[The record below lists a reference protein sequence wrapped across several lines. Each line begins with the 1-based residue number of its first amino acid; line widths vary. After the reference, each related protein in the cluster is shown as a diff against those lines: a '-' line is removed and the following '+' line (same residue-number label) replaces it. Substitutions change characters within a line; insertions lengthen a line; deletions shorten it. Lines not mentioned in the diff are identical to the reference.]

1 MAVGS
6 VIHAYETLISRG
18 PVCAALTT
26 HYTGWSANTDRKYQI
41 SLSKNLSTNKI
52 RWRAKVVGKQWKS
65 QRETSSYSKIEIGHE
80 NSLSTRANNCPLNK
94 KFFPKHPVHDHN
106 STWRGSVVAPGG
118 QSIFIPVEPVF
129 PYKITSR
136 VATGS
141 SCKASK
147 TIASETRHETEYRT
161 SIHPG
166 REIEGPQKP
175 PKKKSRR
182 KKRGPVKVRLN
193 SSKGFENYEADVSW
207 LKTIV

>member
-26 HYTGWSANTDRKYQI
+26 HYTGCSANTDRKYQI
-41 SLSKNLSTNKI
+41 SLSKNSSTNKI

-65 QRETSSYSKIEIGHE
+65 QRETSYRKIEIGHE
-80 NSLSTRANNCPLNK
+80 SSLFMRVNNYPLNK

-106 STWRGSVVAPGG
+106 SKWRGSVVAPGG
-118 QSIFIPVEPVF
+118 QSIFIPVELVF

-147 TIASETRHETEYRT
+147 TIASETRHETEYKTRF
-161 SIHPG
+161 ILAV
-166 REIEGPQKP
+166 
-175 PKKKSRR
+175 KSRDRRNLR
-182 KKRGPVKVRLN
+182 KRR
-193 SSKGFENYEADVSW
+193 ADGSVD
-207 LKTIV
+207 L